1 MNLINHKVNF
11 YLFLLL
17 SVLFALLEQL
27 QCRRPLMH
35 KKRGVKWTTNF
46 LSFGKID
53 SRRMSFAELKHKERG
68 EETAGSAEQH
78 YP

>member
-46 LSFGKID
+46 LSFGKI
-53 SRRMSFAELKHKERG
+53 
-68 EETAGSAEQH
+68 
-78 YP
+78 